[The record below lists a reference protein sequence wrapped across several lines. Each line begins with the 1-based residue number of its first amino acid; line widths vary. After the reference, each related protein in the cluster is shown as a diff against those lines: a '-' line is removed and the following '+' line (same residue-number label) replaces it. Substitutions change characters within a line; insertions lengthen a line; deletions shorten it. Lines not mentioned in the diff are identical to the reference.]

1 MILFEADIEVILL
14 LLLLG
19 VFQKLLRS
27 FGLVGG
33 GVSIHDTH
41 VVNTVCPLGPQIP
54 DQKVPH
60 IAPLL
65 QRQ

>member
-1 MILFEADIEVILL
+1 MFEADIEVILL

-41 VVNTVCPLGPQIP
+41 VVNTVCPLRIEVSDEKIP
-54 DQKVPH
+54 LH
-60 IAPLL
+60 ILL
-65 QRQ
+65 VL